1 MIVIKII
8 VFLILLI
15 ISFIDIKKKEIS
27 NISVILL
34 FGFGFF
40 FSNVGARLV
49 SSLITFI
56 FVLFLSMYKDNM
68 GGGDVKLI
76 TAMSFY
82 VGFQKSLYTL
92 LLSIICVV
100 IYGKITKR
108 KEVAL
113 APFLSVWFFYIFI

>member
-1 MIVIKII
+1 
-8 VFLILLI
+8 
-15 ISFIDIKKKEIS
+15 
-27 NISVILL
+27 
-34 FGFGFF
+34 
-40 FSNVGARLV
+40 
-49 SSLITFI
+49 
-56 FVLFLSMYKDNM
+56 M

-82 VGFQKSLYTL
+82 VGFQKSLYIL